1 MHVLSIRRRLR
12 LMNLD
17 LMGASGANECE
28 SHHRRS
34 EGRGKKG
41 TTFKIRSGMQVSK
54 VRFVGVVALRREGKN
69 ER

>member
-1 MHVLSIRRRLR
+1 
-12 LMNLD
+12 MNLD

-41 TTFKIRSGMQVSK
+41 TIFKIRTY
-54 VRFVGVVALRREGKN
+54 
-69 ER
+69 